1 MSELMGVNTQDE
13 LRGELDVFLITVG
26 LTEPMT
32 QTLDWM
38 IPDFSDI
45 VCGSAMLF
53 QPNSVFHFD
62 DGARWDFVVSTRRTR
77 GDSIQLALAYSAEH
91 LAIYYRQ
98 NHTRPIIIAYPSS
111 TRAGVYSLF
120 WPGTNKRRDYT
131 GTEAK
136 TILANSV
143 NEALHRPEPRS

>member
-1 MSELMGVNTQDE
+1 MSELIGVNSQSE

-26 LTEPMT
+26 LSEPMT
-32 QTLDWM
+32 QILDWV

-62 DGARWDFVVSTRRTR
+62 DGTRWDFVVSTRRTR
-77 GDSIQLALAYSAEH
+77 GDSIQLALTYSGEH
-91 LAIYYRQ
+91 VAICYRQ
-98 NHTRPIIIAYPSS
+98 DHTQPIIIAYPSS
-111 TRAGVYSLF
+111 TQAGRYSLL
-120 WPGTNKRRDYT
+120 WPATNKRLEYT

-136 TILANSV
+136 TTLANSV
-143 NEALHRPEPRS
+143 NEALHRPEPHS